1 MPSTAAK
8 LKPDERRKRPAGP
21 RKPSRGRGVARFS
34 ALLQATEELLAQFN
48 PDEIGLYQIAE
59 KAGIPAPSVYH
70 FFPTKEAAFDAF
82 AESFSERILDAH
94 RAPIDARSIH
104 NWTDLYRLDY
114 KRARAA
120 YNASK
125 PALKTFYG
133 GYGGVA
139 AKSID
144 DLMRRDLSMRGFDRV
159 NFVFDMPRI
168 DNYVRMTANRMG
180 IVDSFWTTSVRE
192 LGYIS
197 DDYHEEAI
205 EAAIA
210 YSRLYLPAYT
220 QPRELLLDAQAAGRK
235 LLLPYDGELGVTD

>member
-1 MPSTAAK
+1 MSATSVE
-8 LKPDERRKRPAGP
+8 LKPEVKRKRTTGP

-59 KAGIPAPSVYH
+59 QAGIPAPSVYH

-82 AESFSERILDAH
+82 AESFGERVLAAH
-94 RAPIDARSIH
+94 RVPIDANAIH

-114 KRARAA
+114 QRAREA

-133 GYGGVA
+133 GYGGVN

-144 DLMRRDLSMRGFDRV
+144 DLMRRDISMRGYDRV
-159 NFVFDMPRI
+159 NFVFEMPRI
-168 DNYVRMTANRMG
+168 DNFVRMSANRMG

-192 LGYIS
+192 LGFIS

-210 YSRLYLPAYT
+210 YSRLYLPAFT
-220 QPRELLLDAQAAGRK
+220 QPRELLLKAQEEKRQ
-235 LLLPYDGELGVTD
+235 LLLPYDGEFSVLA